1 MTYPP
6 QYPQQGQPPFPY
18 SNNQQFATPQMPGA
32 QYPAASQQAP
42 QQAATFQP
50 VPNFVSAPGTSD
62 FPRMADLRG
71 RLLLIKPQKV
81 ETVASTQNPGTTF
94 ESVGCDVTV
103 LDGGPVISQDP
114 KTRGKVFDGHE
125 FKNIGMAGMRVT
137 GQLRSLVG
145 GTDLVL
151 GRLNTQQGAGAPA
164 KGNAW
169 GIETDFTPQDAEL
182 ATRYLNGD
190 RSFVVMPGASHFQ
203 APQAPAAQQFQQ
215 AVAQHPAQQYNQAP
229 QAPAPAAPGT
239 WMPGAA
245 QQAPQ
250 QFQAPANPAP
260 AGNLWDQGGQP
271 LQPGA
276 NPFAPQG

>member
-1 MTYPP
+1 VTYPSQYPAQQNYPTYPQQQSPQQFPYPP
-6 QYPQQGQPPFPY
+6 QAPQQG
-18 SNNQQFATPQMPGA
+18 PQAP
-32 QYPAASQQAP
+32 QYPAANQQAP

-50 VPNFVSAPGTSD
+50 VPNFVSAPGTSE
-62 FPRMADLRG
+62 FPKMADLRG
-71 RLLLIKPQKV
+71 RLLLIKPQKI
-81 ETVASTQNPGTTF
+81 ENVASTQNPGTTF

-103 LDGGPVISQDP
+103 LDGGPIVSQDP

-137 GQLRSLVG
+137 GQLRGLVG

-151 GRLNTQQGAGAPA
+151 GRLDTQQGTGAPA

-169 GIETDFTPQDAEL
+169 GIETDFTPADAEL

-203 APQAPAAQQFQQ
+203 APAPQQFQQ
-215 AVAQHPAQQYNQAP
+215 AVAQHHAQQYNQAP
-229 QAPAPAAPGT
+229 PAPAPAAPGT

-245 QQAPQ
+245 QQAP
-250 QFQAPANPAP
+250 ANP
-260 AGNLWDQGGQP
+260 WDQGGQP
-271 LQPGA
+271 IQPGA
-276 NPFAPQG
+276 NPFAQQG